1 MERILKNYTTIP
13 DHLYVERQADYQLKN
28 IIDEM
33 QRPGYVLVARQMG
46 KTNLLLNA
54 KRNLESSKRLIIY
67 IDLSNLY
74 ENEVDCY
81 RNIIDTIIE
90 LNENIFL
97 EITPNIDQIRGK
109 NTPPHNEYLRS
120 LLLILQKFDGDI
132 VIILDEIDAL
142 KSKTYSDNIF
152 AQIRSNYFSRTN
164 YSELERLTYI
174 LSGVIEPTELIKD
187 KNKSPFNIGEK
198 IYLDDFSF
206 EEHNTFIYKSKL
218 QISNECSDHIF
229 EWINGNPRMT
239 FDICS
244 EIEKSLLKG
253 NQITNEIVDELIHNK
268 YLIAFDVAPVDHIRE
283 LIKNDEELRE
293 AIKCIQSNKTVH
305 ITDEIK
311 RKLYL
316 FGIISSDFNSN
327 LSIKN
332 RIISYTTNI
341 EWLNSLENEISY
353 ANAISKYSHGFY
365 HEAIGTFEALLKEN
379 NSVLISEQIRYH
391 IALCYYHLGDFE
403 TAIEYL
409 DYEFQTDVEFD
420 SRVFLALSEIK
431 IGNINGLKTLE
442 EIVSNGNTNSI
453 TFLMAI
459 LNVAINTPDGK
470 KALDFLD
477 LITAVND
484 NIYINSKELQEL
496 KTLSHFFKSN
506 IYEKQEQWDESI
518 NENNIALSLST
529 ADVRPILLLNKIN
542 ILKILGRDTNDTKQ
556 ELVNFIVSERLNF
569 SEQNYYPVSFNRI
582 NLPVFFNGVL
592 GSDTTAFDIL
602 FTYISTNLLKG
613 EKECI
618 DLLLKEENNIPELCE
633 YLLSDKRD
641 KLDTSQSIAIYRI
654 LSSRS
659 SQDIDIVKFKLY
671 IDEISVNIKD
681 YILQESDYMF
691 ILNALFQT
699 IHKKNFKNAITYSE
713 EVLTLLRQVENNFS
727 THVSALAQYIK
738 FIGELQLNFK
748 IQAVESANKTLV
760 QLDNIKE
767 FIPEII
773 DVSLAASIRDQ
784 VTNIPFVRNNKIV
797 NQNNNQSTLRN
808 QIVTAKYNT
817 GKIIKSK
824 FKHIEKDL
832 LDGKCIIIE

>member
-353 ANAISKYSHGFY
+353 SNAISKYSHGFY

-379 NSVLISEQIRYH
+379 NSVASSEHIKYH
-391 IALCYYHLGDFE
+391 IGLCYYNLGDFE
-403 TAIEYL
+403 KAIEYF
-409 DYEFQTDVEFD
+409 DYKFQTDVEFD
-420 SRVFLALSEIK
+420 AKIFLALSEIK
-431 IGNINGLKTLE
+431 IGNIKGLKTLE
-442 EIVSNGNTNSI
+442 EIVANGNNNSI
-453 TFLMAI
+453 TFLIAI
-459 LNVAINTPDGK
+459 LNVAINTPDVK
-470 KALDFLD
+470 KALYFLD
-477 LITAVND
+477 LITDTND
-484 NIYINSKELQEL
+484 NIYINNKELQEL

-506 IYEKQEQWDESI
+506 IYEKQQQWDESI
-518 NENNIALSLST
+518 NENDIALSLST
-529 ADVRPILLLNKIN
+529 IEVRPILLLNKIN
-542 ILKILGRDTNDTKQ
+542 ILKVLGRDTNDTKH
-556 ELVNFIVSERLNF
+556 ELVNFIVNERLNF
-569 SEQNYYPVSFNRI
+569 SEQNYYPISFNRL

-592 GSDTTAFDIL
+592 GSDPTAFDVL
-602 FTYISTNLLKG
+602 FTYLSTNLLKG
-613 EKECI
+613 DRECV
-618 DLLLKEENNIPELCE
+618 DLLLKEDNSIPELCE
-633 YLLSDKRD
+633 YLLKNKCDI
-641 KLDTSQSIAIYRI
+641 LNISQKITIYRI
-654 LSSRS
+654 LSSQS
-659 SQDIDIVKFKLY
+659 STEIDEVKFKRY
-671 IDEISVNIKD
+671 IDEISLHIKD
-681 YILQESDYMF
+681 YTLQESDYIY
-691 ILNALFQT
+691 ILKVLFQM
-699 IHKKNFKNAITYSE
+699 ISKKTFQNAIIYSE
-713 EVLTLLRQVENNFS
+713 EVLALLRLVENNFS
-727 THVSALAQYIK
+727 THVSALAQYVK
-738 FIGELQLNFK
+738 FLSELQLNFK
-748 IQAVESANKTLV
+748 IQAVESANKTLL

-767 FIPEII
+767 FLPDFI
-773 DVSLAASIRDQ
+773 DADLASTIRDQ

-797 NQNNNQSTLRN
+797 SPSNNQATLRN

>member
-13 DHLYVERQADYQLKN
+13 DHLYVDRQADYQLKN

-54 KRNLESSKRLIIY
+54 KRNLESSERLIIY

-97 EITPNIDQIRGK
+97 EITPHIDQIRGK

-120 LLLILQKFDGDI
+120 LLLILQKFDGDV

-142 KSKTYSDNIF
+142 KSKAYSDNIF

-198 IYLDDFSF
+198 IYLDDFSL

-218 QISNECSDHIF
+218 QISNDCSDYIF
-229 EWINGNPRMT
+229 DWINGNPRIT

-327 LSIKN
+327 ISIKN
-332 RIISYTTNI
+332 KIISYTTNI

-353 ANAISKYSHGFY
+353 SNAISKYSQGFY
-365 HEAIGTFEALLKEN
+365 HEAIGTFEALLKED
-379 NSVLISEQIRYH
+379 NSVVTRERIKYH
-391 IALCYYHLGDFE
+391 IGLCYYNLDEFE
-403 TAIEYL
+403 KAIEYF

-420 SRVFLALSEIK
+420 SKVFLSLSEMK
-431 IGNINGLKTLE
+431 TGNINGLKTLE
-442 EIVSNGNTNSI
+442 EIASTGNKNSI
-453 TFLMAI
+453 TFIIAI
-459 LNVAINTPDGK
+459 LNVAINTSDSK

-477 LITAVND
+477 LITEAND
-484 NIYINSKELQEL
+484 NIYINSKELQEY

-506 IYEKQEQWDESI
+506 IYENQEQWDESI
-518 NENNIALSLST
+518 NENDIAISLST
-529 ADVRPILLLNKIN
+529 AEVRPILLLNKIN
-542 ILKILGRDTNDTKQ
+542 LLKISGRDTHDTQQ
-556 ELVNFIVSERLNF
+556 ELVNFIVNERLNF

-592 GSDTTAFDIL
+592 GNDATAFDIL

-613 EKECI
+613 EKECV
-618 DLLLKEENNIPELCE
+618 DLLIKEDNNIPELCE
-633 YLLSDKRD
+633 YLLTTKSD
-641 KLDTSQSIAIYRI
+641 KLDTSQGIIIYRI
-654 LSSRS
+654 LSSRN
-659 SQDIDIVKFKLY
+659 SQDIDEVKFKLY
-671 IDEISVNIKD
+671 IDEMSANIEDYTLQQTDYTHILSV
-681 YILQESDYMF
+681 LMATVQ
-691 ILNALFQT
+691 
-699 IHKKNFKNAITYSE
+699 KKKFKNVITYSE
-713 EVLTLLRQVENNFS
+713 EVLMLLALVENNFS
-727 THVSALAQYIK
+727 THVSALAQYVK
-738 FIGELQLNFK
+738 FIAELQLDFR

-767 FIPEII
+767 FIPEFI
-773 DVSLAASIRDQ
+773 DVNLAATIRDQ
-784 VTNIPFVRNNKIV
+784 VTNIPFVRNNKII

-832 LDGKCIIIE
+832 LDGKCIIVD